1 MRQYYLIE
9 DKLPPKLP
17 VIFSPKISKR
27 IETIYNKNQDN
38 CIDIHFNL
46 WGQIV
51 RNCQAKNGI
60 TVLFFFATF
69 FLKKCPTIHESS

>member
-17 VIFSPKISKR
+17 VIFSAKISKR

-51 RNCQAKNGI
+51 RNC
-60 TVLFFFATF
+60 L
-69 FLKKCPTIHESS
+69 